1 MAVAIKLTR
10 ILCCATNENEKDGKL
25 DTFIMFAPKSSITRH
40 NLRYRNTDTLKIPV
54 SVIIVKKTP
63 A

>member
-25 DTFIMFAPKSSITRH
+25 DTFVMFAPKSSITRH
-40 NLRYRNTDTLKIPV
+40 NLR
-54 SVIIVKKTP
+54 
-63 A
+63 